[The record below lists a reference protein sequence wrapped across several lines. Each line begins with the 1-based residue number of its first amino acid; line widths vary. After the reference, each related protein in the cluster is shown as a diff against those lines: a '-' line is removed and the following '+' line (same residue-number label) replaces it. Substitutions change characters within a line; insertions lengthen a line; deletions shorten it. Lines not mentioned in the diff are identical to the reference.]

1 MSIVS
6 ISEAARL
13 TGKAR
18 STIQAHIKTG
28 KISKTTDH
36 HTGNTGIET
45 SELIRVF
52 GKINIQNTTDTTRSE
67 NVATSQQTTG
77 NTTDTTEHHTSTTT
91 DQNIEILQLKLEN
104 DRLKSVLEAK
114 QETIDTL
121 KSALKLLEYKQ
132 AKDDLG
138 NTDTIPDKEPE
149 PPLNEVET
157 TGNEKGLLGRFKK
170 LFS

>member
-18 STIQAHIKTG
+18 STIQAHIKIG

-36 HTGNTGIET
+36 HTGNVGIET

-52 GKINIQNTTDTTRSE
+52 GKIKIQNTTDATRSE
-67 NVATSQQTTG
+67 NVAISQQTTG
-77 NTTDTTEHHTSTTT
+77 NTTDATNHHTDNTT
-91 DQNIEILQLKLEN
+91 DQNIEILQLKSEN
-104 DRLKSVLEAK
+104 ERLKAVLEAK
-114 QETIDTL
+114 RETIDTL

-132 AKDDLG
+132 AKDDVH
-138 NTDTIPDKEPE
+138 NVDTIPTKEPE
-149 PPLNEVET
+149 PLLNEVKDT
-157 TGNEKGLLGRFKK
+157 SNEKGLLGRFKK

>member
-13 TGKAR
+13 TRRAR
-18 STIQAHIKTG
+18 STIQAYIKAG

-52 GKINIQNTTDTTRSE
+52 GYINTNNTTDTTCSE
-67 NVATSQQTTG
+67 NIEISQKTTAH
-77 NTTDTTEHHTSTTT
+77 TTDSSI
-91 DQNIEILQLKLEN
+91 NKNLEILQLKSEN
-104 DRLKSVLEAK
+104 ERLKVVLEAK

-121 KSALKLLEYKQ
+121 KSALKLLEYHQNK
-132 AKDDLG
+132 KG
-138 NTDTIPDKEPE
+138 NII
-149 PPLNEVET
+149 
-157 TGNEKGLLGRFKK
+157 FKK
-170 LFS
+170 DEKILSESSENIFKNPIDIIDYRMGFWNRLKKFLTN

>member
-13 TGKAR
+13 TRKAR

-52 GKINIQNTTDTTRSE
+52 GKINIQNTTDSTRSE
-67 NVATSQQTTG
+67 NVAISQQTTG
-77 NTTDTTEHHTSTTT
+77 NTTDTTDHHTGDAT
-91 DQNIEILQLKLEN
+91 DQNIEMLQIKSEN
-104 DRLKSVLEAK
+104 ERLKAVLEAK

-121 KSALKLLEYKQ
+121 KSALKLLEHKQ
-132 AKDDLG
+132 AKDDIG
-138 NTDTIPDKEPE
+138 NTETTSIKEVE
-149 PPLNEVET
+149 PSLNEVEAT
-157 TGNEKGLLGRFKK
+157 SNEKGLLGRLKK